1 MPNAQCPMPHN
12 RLFSIKIRFE
22 TANWELLQRYAIVQ
36 NSKLNR
42 SISPQSISRPAI
54 FLAFFVSFAVI
65 SISVFTILKIREA
78 SNQKVQAPTTL
89 LTELKTVTALGR
101 IEPKGKVI
109 QLSATTSSEGSRVE
123 QLLVKEGD
131 KVKAGQVIA
140 ILDSRDKLEAALKQ
154 AQEQVK
160 VAQAILNR
168 TKAGAKRGEVT
179 AQQAIIA
186 RLQAEAQGDIA
197 AQKATVA
204 RLQAEVKNA
213 EIENQRY
220 QTLYQQGAISASQ
233 SDSERLQL
241 ETTQKNLQ
249 EAQAQLE
256 RLQISS
262 QQKLQEA
269 KATLEQI
276 TEVRGVDVAAA
287 QAEVNRALAGVN
299 QAQVNL
305 TQAYVR
311 SPQDG
316 RVFEIHTHPG
326 ELVSNNGI
334 ADIGQTE
341 QMYVI
346 AEVYESDI
354 SKVKPGQQV
363 RIIGDYLPI
372 EMQGIVERK
381 GLQIRRQNVVN
392 TDPTSNIDNRVVE
405 VQIRLNAVSS
415 QKAADLTNM
424 QVKAV
429 IEL

>member
-1 MPNAQCPMPHN
+1 M
-12 RLFSIKIRFE
+12 
-22 TANWELLQRYAIVQ
+22 Q
-36 NSKLNR
+36 NSKLDR
-42 SISPQSISRPAI
+42 SISPQSILRPAI
-54 FLAFFVSFAVI
+54 FLAIFVSFAVI
-65 SISVFTILKIREA
+65 GISVFTVLKIREA

-89 LTELKTVTALGR
+89 LPELKTVTALGR

-140 ILDSRDKLEAALKQ
+140 ILDSREKLEAALKA

-160 VAQAILNR
+160 VAQANLNR
-168 TKAGAKRGEVT
+168 TKAGAKKGEVV

-186 RLQAEAQGDIA
+186 RLQAEAKGDIV
-197 AQKATVA
+197 AQTATAA
-204 RLQAEVKNA
+204 RLRAEVQNA
-213 EIENQRY
+213 QIENQRY

-233 SDSERLQL
+233 SDSQRLRL
-241 ETTQKNLQ
+241 ETAQKNLQ
-249 EAQAQLE
+249 EAEAQLQ

-276 TEVRGVDVAAA
+276 TEVRGVDLAAA
-287 QAEVNRALAGVN
+287 QAEVNSALAAMN

-305 TQAYVR
+305 NQAYVR

-316 RVFEIHTHPG
+316 QVFEIHSRPG

-334 ADIGQTE
+334 AEIGQTN

-354 SKVKPGQQV
+354 SKVKLGQPV
-363 RIIGDYLPI
+363 RIIGDYLPV

-381 GLQIRRQNVVN
+381 GLQIKRQNVVN
-392 TDPTSNIDNRVVE
+392 TDPSSNIDNRVVE
-405 VQIRLNAVSS
+405 VQIRLDAASS
-415 QKAADLTNM
+415 LKAADLTNM

>member
-1 MPNAQCPMPHN
+1 M
-12 RLFSIKIRFE
+12 
-22 TANWELLQRYAIVQ
+22 Q
-36 NSKLNR
+36 NSKLDR
-42 SISPQSISRPAI
+42 SISPQSILRPAI
-54 FLAFFVSFAVI
+54 FLAIFVSFAVI
-65 SISVFTILKIREA
+65 GVSVYTTLKIREA
-78 SNQKVQAPTTL
+78 SNQKVQASTTL
-89 LTELKTVTALGR
+89 LPELKTVTALGR

-131 KVKAGQVIA
+131 RVKAGQVIA
-140 ILDSRDKLEAALKQ
+140 ILDSRDKLEAALKET
-154 AQEQVK
+154 QEQVK
-160 VAQAILNR
+160 VAQANLNR
-168 TKAGAKRGEVT
+168 TKAGAKRGEVA

-186 RLQAEAQGDIA
+186 RLRAEGKGDIA
-197 AQKATVA
+197 AQAATVA
-204 RLQAEVKNA
+204 RLQAEVQNA

-220 QTLYQQGAISASQ
+220 QSLYQQGAISASQ
-233 SDSERLQL
+233 SDSQRLQL
-241 ETTQKNLQ
+241 ETAQKNLQ
-249 EAQAQLE
+249 EGQAQLQ
-256 RLQISS
+256 RLQISG

-269 KATLEQI
+269 KAILEQI
-276 TEVRGVDVAAA
+276 TEVRGVDVVAV
-287 QAEVNRALAGVN
+287 QAEVNRALAAVN

-316 RVFEIHTHPG
+316 QVFEIHSRPG

-334 ADIGQTE
+334 AEIGQTN

-354 SKVKPGQQV
+354 SRVKPGQQV
-363 RIIGDYLPI
+363 RVIGDYLPI

-405 VQIRLNAVSS
+405 VQIRLNSASS

>member
-1 MPNAQCPMPHN
+1 M
-12 RLFSIKIRFE
+12 
-22 TANWELLQRYAIVQ
+22 Q
-36 NSKLNR
+36 NSKLDR
-42 SISPQSISRPAI
+42 SISPQSILRPAI
-54 FLAFFVSFAVI
+54 FLAIFVSFAVI
-65 SISVFTILKIREA
+65 GISVYTTLKIREA
-78 SNQKVQAPTTL
+78 SNQKVQASTTL
-89 LTELKTVTALGR
+89 LPELKTVTALGR

-123 QLLVKEGD
+123 QLLVREGD
-131 KVKAGQVIA
+131 RVKAGQVIA
-140 ILDSRDKLEAALKQ
+140 ILDSRDKLEAALKET
-154 AQEQVK
+154 QEQVK
-160 VAQAILNR
+160 VAQANLNR
-168 TKAGAKRGEVT
+168 TKAGAKRGEVV
-179 AQQAIIA
+179 AQQAIID
-186 RLQAEAQGDIA
+186 RLRAEGKGDIA
-197 AQKATVA
+197 AQTATVA
-204 RLQAEVKNA
+204 RLQAEVQNA

-233 SDSERLQL
+233 SDSQRLHL
-241 ETTQKNLQ
+241 ETAQKNLQ
-249 EAQAQLE
+249 EGQAQLQ

-276 TEVRGVDVAAA
+276 TEVRGVDVVAA
-287 QAEVNRALAGVN
+287 QAEVNRALAAVN

-316 RVFEIHTHPG
+316 QVFEIHSRPG

-334 ADIGQTE
+334 AEIGQTN

-354 SKVKPGQQV
+354 SRVKPGQQV
-363 RIIGDYLPI
+363 RVIGEYLPI

-405 VQIRLNAVSS
+405 VQIRLNSASS

>member
-1 MPNAQCPMPHN
+1 M
-12 RLFSIKIRFE
+12 
-22 TANWELLQRYAIVQ
+22 Q
-36 NSKLNR
+36 NSKLDR
-42 SISPQSISRPAI
+42 SISPQSILRPAI
-54 FLAFFVSFAVI
+54 FLAIFVSFAVI
-65 SISVFTILKIREA
+65 GISVYTTLKIREA
-78 SNQKVQAPTTL
+78 SNQKVQASTTL
-89 LTELKTVTALGR
+89 LPELKTVTALGR

-123 QLLVKEGD
+123 QLLVREGD
-131 KVKAGQVIA
+131 RVKAGQVIA
-140 ILDSRDKLEAALKQ
+140 ILDSRDKLEAALKET
-154 AQEQVK
+154 QEQVK
-160 VAQAILNR
+160 VAQANLNR
-168 TKAGAKRGEVT
+168 TKAGAKRGEVA

-186 RLQAEAQGDIA
+186 RLRAEAKGDIA
-197 AQKATVA
+197 AQTATVA
-204 RLQAEVKNA
+204 RLQAEVQNA
-213 EIENQRY
+213 QIENQRY

-233 SDSERLQL
+233 SDSQRLQL
-241 ETTQKNLQ
+241 ETAQKNLQ
-249 EAQAQLE
+249 EGQAQLQ

-276 TEVRGVDVAAA
+276 TEVRGVDVVAA
-287 QAEVNRALAGVN
+287 QAEVNRALAAVN

-316 RVFEIHTHPG
+316 QVFEIHSRPG

-334 ADIGQTE
+334 AEIGQTN

-354 SKVKPGQQV
+354 SRVKPGQQV
-363 RIIGDYLPI
+363 RVIGDYLPI

-405 VQIRLNAVSS
+405 VQIRLNSTSS

>member
-1 MPNAQCPMPHN
+1 
-12 RLFSIKIRFE
+12 
-22 TANWELLQRYAIVQ
+22 VQ
-36 NSKLNR
+36 NSKLDR
-42 SISPQSISRPAI
+42 SISPQSILRPAI
-54 FLAFFVSFAVI
+54 FLAIFVSFAVI
-65 SISVFTILKIREA
+65 GISVYTTLKIREA
-78 SNQKVQAPTTL
+78 SNQKIQASTTL
-89 LTELKTVTALGR
+89 LPELKTVTALGR

-123 QLLVKEGD
+123 QVLVKEGD
-131 KVKAGQVIA
+131 RVKAGQVIA
-140 ILDSRDKLEAALKQ
+140 ILDSRDKLEAALKET
-154 AQEQVK
+154 QEQVK
-160 VAQAILNR
+160 VAQANLNR
-168 TKAGAKRGEVT
+168 TKAGAKRGEVA

-186 RLQAEAQGDIA
+186 RLRAEAKGDIA
-197 AQKATVA
+197 TQTATVA
-204 RLQAEVKNA
+204 RLQAEVQNA
-213 EIENQRY
+213 QIENQRY

-233 SDSERLQL
+233 SDSQRLQL
-241 ETTQKNLQ
+241 ETAQKNLQ
-249 EAQAQLE
+249 EAQAQLQ
-256 RLQISS
+256 RLQISG

-287 QAEVNRALAGVN
+287 QAEVNRALAAVN

-316 RVFEIHTHPG
+316 QVFEIHTHPG
-326 ELVSNNGI
+326 ELVSNEGI
-334 ADIGQTE
+334 ADIGQTN

-363 RIIGDYLPI
+363 RVIGDYLPI

-405 VQIRLNAVSS
+405 VQIRLNSASS